1 MRENQIHTTE
11 TTLWNRPFIM
21 LLIMST
27 FINSAS
33 QMVTPLVSKYAVSLG
48 APLTLAAT
56 ISSLMSFAALFLRP
70 VAGLFSDHYN
80 RKLIVLISN
89 ILIVIC
95 MLLMAVTKSVPMMVA
110 VRLLHGVAFS
120 FNGVALMAFNT
131 VFIPKDRLGEGMG
144 WMALGN
150 TLAQALGP
158 NMGIILVE
166 MGGYMLCFSVAAGIC
181 MAGIAVVFMMPY
193 RMERTGQ
200 SAKKLDIRSLVA
212 VEILPFAAVL
222 CLFACGSGLV
232 SSLLVLY
239 GDDRGIAGIGLFF
252 TAYSVMMIL
261 VRPLAGRLID
271 KKGLSAVLYP
281 AIAAFALCFLL
292 LGSTTSIV
300 VVILAGVLKAVGQG
314 SGVPALQSTG
324 LKIMGREKA
333 GVVSSTCFI
342 GQDIGNTIAPMIGGF
357 VAQYFG
363 YGVLF
368 NGFSVVFLI
377 GACLIYRVTSRK
389 ALWKGL

>member
-1 MRENQIHTTE
+1 MGKTQINTTE

-21 LLIMST
+21 LLVMST

-70 VAGLFSDHYN
+70 VAGLFSDRYN
-80 RKLIVLISN
+80 RKWIILISN
-89 ILIVIC
+89 
-95 MLLMAVTKSVPMMVA
+95 MLLVVCLVLMAVTKSVPMMVA

-158 NMGIILVE
+158 NVGIILVE
-166 MGGYMLCFSVAAGIC
+166 KGGYMLCFTVAAGIC
-181 MAGIAVVFMMPY
+181 LAGIVVVCMMPY
-193 RMERTGQ
+193 QKEMPQQNTG
-200 SAKKLDIRSLVA
+200 KIRLRSLVA
-212 VEILPFAAVL
+212 VEILPFAAIL

-261 VRPLAGRLID
+261 VRPLAGRLLD
-271 KKGLSAVLYP
+271 QKGLRVVLYP
-281 AIAAFALCFLL
+281 SIAAFALCFLL
-292 LGSTTSIV
+292 LGNTSSILV
-300 VVILAGVLKAVGQG
+300 VVLAGVLKAAGQG

-368 NGFSVVFLI
+368 NGFSVVFLT

-389 ALWKGL
+389 MMWKES